1 MAINAGKLLPSS
13 KSNAIVSRE
22 SARKISV
29 SNNYSFRED
38 SQLLNQK
45 KNRPSQWMIIKK
57 QVIKIENFVKRKY
70 VEDVKKQKEE
80 DRLAEQ
86 SKRKKR
92 EEKLED
98 KPKADEKL
106 PNIPS
111 LPKLGFLDGIKK
123 FIVNMILGFIAFRL
137 IEHLPKIANFLK
149 ILAPAV
155 DFFIDFSGKLLD
167 GLVTF
172 IDWGYKAYDFTRK
185 QLKSFGGENF
195 VKIFDTFNGAV
206 GKVIEA
212 AIITAIVLGNQGGG
226 GGLGGDGQRGGLFE
240 TRRAKRG
247 ISRVTTTGGRNYRND
262 RTTGNIRASGSALS
276 DARIEKLAQV
286 GRLTFDGKSATD
298 MAYQQRKGYSDVMKK
313 YADKF
318 GRDAAVRRFG
328 EESVSSLG
336 GKYARSGITRFGRRA
351 FVDLAGKGG
360 AKTVLGAVR
369 PLLKRLPIIGA
380 LIDFGLS
387 VALGEDPGRAAFK
400 AIGAGLL
407 GSVGAAVGSVV
418 PIAGNLIGG
427 IVGGIAGDAIGGALY
442 DMFFGGKTPQSKGK
456 VKGKVEGKFGGGI
469 TRGGKTQGSV
479 KRKVKKPTTKRSIT
493 TEPTKLNPGKDAGG
507 LKDIQR
513 VFPKSTNLDT
523 VNPLGYLEES
533 YNKTSKIPFFGSLF
547 GIATKTI
554 LGEKPNSLDYKNA
567 GVGLNS
573 WINNTFSGEVLRT
586 GGAFAGGGEVNAEMF
601 MKGEDLTNVIA
612 KSVEE
617 SVSKRADEVL
627 KNLQMQLSLKEI
639 DRGKEPGEDGGATD
653 EPSGS
658 PTLTGNTN
666 AEKVFRYLVDK
677 EGFTPEAAAG
687 VIGNL
692 MQESGVNPKSRQLGG
707 GPGRGIM
714 QWTETERWASLS
726 AWAKNSGKDPWALE
740 TQVEWMVKEMK
751 DYGTYNRIK
760 GVTSYKKAVE
770 IFEREMERAG
780 IPNYPRRYK
789 FAADALASFSGG
801 AGGPGIALGSG
812 YGSAGSKISGELGRF
827 IKSRLQSPAQFQA
840 VTEHPEHGGVR
851 GTHASGSYHYSG
863 RALDIGAYTREQGPI
878 LNVIAEF
885 NRMKGVKPVELITGR
900 TDPAGHSD
908 HVHVAYSKGGLVDG
922 VTYAMMGERGREF
935 VFDSNTTE
943 TVKAALPGFLESLN
957 STSNVSS
964 VLKVI
969 QAYAS
974 YDNAAPQEILI
985 DDDQPSMMDYQSQG
999 MNDQSFMMQISQS
1012 GGGSDPFQILDRLP
1026 G

>member
-13 KSNAIVSRE
+13 KSSALVSKE
-22 SARKISV
+22 TAKKIST
-29 SNNYSFRED
+29 SSNYSFKTD
-38 SQLLNQK
+38 SQILNPTR
-45 KNRPSQWMIIKK
+45 NRSSQMMIIKK
-57 QVIKIENFVKRKY
+57 QVIKIENLINRKY
-70 VEDVKKQKEE
+70 VEDVKKQREE
-80 DRLAEQ
+80 DKLAEQ

-137 IEHLPKIANFLK
+137 IDHLPKIANFLK

-195 VKIFDTFNGAV
+195 VKVFDTFNGAV

-212 AIITAIVLGNQGGG
+212 AITTAVVLGSQ
-226 GGLGGDGQRGGLFE
+226 
-240 TRRAKRG
+240 
-247 ISRVTTTGGRNYRND
+247 
-262 RTTGNIRASGSALS
+262 
-276 DARIEKLAQV
+276 
-286 GRLTFDGKSATD
+286 
-298 MAYQQRKGYSDVMKK
+298 
-313 YADKF
+313 
-318 GRDAAVRRFG
+318 
-328 EESVSSLG
+328 
-336 GKYARSGITRFGRRA
+336 
-351 FVDLAGKGG
+351 GKGG
-360 AKTVLGAVR
+360 VFDVGMDIVSDR
-369 PLLKRLPIIGA
+369 VLKRGA
-380 LIDFGLS
+380 QQ
-387 VALGEDPGRAAFK
+387 AATSAASQAGGAAAQAGGVGAGAAA
-400 AIGAGLL
+400 AIVSGAGLL
-407 GSVGAAVGSVV
+407 ASALGEGAFQLRKFAIKPIQNLENDYRKDKNPLTKIGRGIILNMIRPLFGIFQTAGFLLDVVGS
-418 PIAGNLIGG
+418 PFRYAIELIRYPFLNENDKKTQATNLAKFDARIREDLRRAFNMLTLGLAFKEKGSFGNIYGNQ
-427 IVGGIAGDAIGGALY
+427 GAQKE
-442 DMFFGGKTPQSKGK
+442 MVSKMA
-456 VKGKVEGKFGGGI
+456 GGGI
-469 TRGGKTQGSV
+469 TRGGKFQGGA
-479 KRKVKKPTTKRSIT
+479 KRRIKKPTTKRSIT
-493 TEPTKLNPGKDAGG
+493 IQPTKISPGKDIGG
-507 LKDIQR
+507 SQKIEK
-513 VFPKSTNLDT
+513 VFPESTRPDT
-523 VNPLGYLEES
+523 VNPLGYIETTYDS
-533 YNKTSKIPFFGSLF
+533 TSKIPFFGPLF
-547 GIATKTI
+547 GIVSK
-554 LGEKPNSLDYKNA
+554 LLVGEKPSNIDYINI
-567 GVGLNS
+567 GSGLNS
-573 WINNTFSGEVLRT
+573 WLNTTFNTESMRT
-586 GGAFAGGGEVNAEMF
+586 FGAFAGGGEVNSEMF
-601 MKGEDLTNVIA
+601 MNGEDLTNVIA

-617 SVSKRADEVL
+617 SISKRADDVL
-627 KNLQMQLSLKEI
+627 KNLQMQLTLREI
-639 DRGKEPGEDGGATD
+639 DRGKEPGEGPGAEG
-653 EPSGS
+653 EPTGS

-687 VIGNL
+687 IIGNL

-740 TQVEWMVKEMK
+740 TQVEWMIKEMK

-780 IPNYPRRYK
+780 VPNYPRRYQ

-812 YGSAGSKISGELGRF
+812 YGSEGSKIAGELGRF
-827 IKSRLQSPAQFQA
+827 IKSRLKSPQQFQA

-851 GTHASGSYHYSG
+851 GRHAPGSYHYSG
-863 RALDIGAYTREQGPI
+863 RALDIGAYTHEQGPI

-885 NRMKGVKPVELITGR
+885 NRMKGLKPVELITGR
-900 TDPAGHSD
+900 TDPAGHGD
-908 HVHVAYSKGGLVDG
+908 HVHVAYAKGGLIDG
-922 VTYAMMGERGREF
+922 VTYAMLGERGREF
-935 VFDSNTTE
+935 VFDSDTTE
-943 TVKAALPGFLESLN
+943 TVRAALPGFLESLN
-957 STSNVSS
+957 SASNISS
-964 VLKVI
+964 VLRVI

-974 YDNAAPQEILI
+974 YDSAASQEILI
-985 DDDQPSMMDYQSQG
+985 EDNQPIDYQSQS
-999 MNDQSFMMQISQS
+999 MNSQGLMMQVSS
-1012 GGGSDPFQILDRLP
+1012 SSGGSDPFEILDRLP

>member
-155 DFFIDFSGKLLD
+155 DFFIDFSGKLLN

-212 AIITAIVLGNQGGG
+212 AITTAIVLGSQ
-226 GGLGGDGQRGGLFE
+226 
-240 TRRAKRG
+240 
-247 ISRVTTTGGRNYRND
+247 
-262 RTTGNIRASGSALS
+262 
-276 DARIEKLAQV
+276 
-286 GRLTFDGKSATD
+286 
-298 MAYQQRKGYSDVMKK
+298 
-313 YADKF
+313 
-318 GRDAAVRRFG
+318 
-328 EESVSSLG
+328 
-336 GKYARSGITRFGRRA
+336 
-351 FVDLAGKGG
+351 GKGG
-360 AKTVLGAVR
+360 VLDVGTDIVSDR
-369 PLLKRLPIIGA
+369 VLKRGAQQAATSAASQAGGTAAQAGGIGA
-380 LIDFGLS
+380 GAAGAI
-387 VALGEDPGRAAFK
+387 VA
-400 AIGAGLL
+400 GAGLL
-407 GSVGAAVGSVV
+407 ASALGEGAFQLRKFAIKPIQNLENEYKKDKNPLTKIGRGIILNMIKPLFGIFQTAGFLLDVVGS
-418 PIAGNLIGG
+418 PFRYAIELIRYPFLNEDDKKKQATNLAKFDARIREDLRKAFNMLTL
-427 IVGGIAGDAIGGALY
+427 GIAFKDKGSFGNIYGNQGAQKE
-442 DMFFGGKTPQSKGK
+442 MVSKMA
-456 VKGKVEGKFGGGI
+456 GGGI

-601 MKGEDLTNVIA
+601 MSGKDLTNVIA

-677 EGFTPEAAAG
+677 EGFAPEAAAG

-812 YGSAGSKISGELGRF
+812 YGSAGSKIAGELGRF

-957 STSNVSS
+957 SASNVSS

>member
-13 KSNAIVSRE
+13 KSSALVSKE
-22 SARKISV
+22 TAKKIST
-29 SNNYSFRED
+29 SSNYSFKTD
-38 SQLLNQK
+38 SQILNPTR
-45 KNRPSQWMIIKK
+45 NRSSQMMIIKK
-57 QVIKIENFVKRKY
+57 QVIKIENLINRKY
-70 VEDVKKQKEE
+70 VEDVKKQREE
-80 DRLAEQ
+80 DKLAEQ

-137 IEHLPKIANFLK
+137 IDHLPKIANFLK

-195 VKIFDTFNGAV
+195 VKVFDTFNGAV

-212 AIITAIVLGNQGGG
+212 AITTAVVLGSQ
-226 GGLGGDGQRGGLFE
+226 
-240 TRRAKRG
+240 
-247 ISRVTTTGGRNYRND
+247 
-262 RTTGNIRASGSALS
+262 
-276 DARIEKLAQV
+276 
-286 GRLTFDGKSATD
+286 
-298 MAYQQRKGYSDVMKK
+298 
-313 YADKF
+313 
-318 GRDAAVRRFG
+318 
-328 EESVSSLG
+328 
-336 GKYARSGITRFGRRA
+336 
-351 FVDLAGKGG
+351 GKGG
-360 AKTVLGAVR
+360 VLDVGMDIVSDR
-369 PLLKRLPIIGA
+369 VLKRGA
-380 LIDFGLS
+380 QQ
-387 VALGEDPGRAAFK
+387 AATSAASQAGGAAAQAGGVGAGAAA
-400 AIGAGLL
+400 AIVSGAGLL
-407 GSVGAAVGSVV
+407 ASALGEGAFQLRKFAIKPIQNLENDYRKDKNPLTKIGRGIILNMIRPLFGIFQTAGFLLDVVGS
-418 PIAGNLIGG
+418 PFRYAIELIRYPFLNENDKKTQATNLAKFDARIREDLRRAFNMLTLGLAFKEKGSFGNIYGNQ
-427 IVGGIAGDAIGGALY
+427 GAQKE
-442 DMFFGGKTPQSKGK
+442 MMSKMA
-456 VKGKVEGKFGGGI
+456 GGGI
-469 TRGGKTQGSV
+469 TRGGKFQGGA
-479 KRKVKKPTTKRSIT
+479 KRRIKKPTTKRSIT
-493 TEPTKLNPGKDAGG
+493 IQPTKISPGKDIGG
-507 LKDIQR
+507 SRKIEK
-513 VFPKSTNLDT
+513 VFPESTRPDT
-523 VNPLGYLEES
+523 VNPLGYIETTYDS
-533 YNKTSKIPFFGSLF
+533 TSKIPFFGPLF
-547 GIATKTI
+547 GIVSK
-554 LGEKPNSLDYKNA
+554 LLVGEKPSNIDYINI
-567 GVGLNS
+567 GSGLNS
-573 WINNTFSGEVLRT
+573 WLNTTFNTESMRT
-586 GGAFAGGGEVNAEMF
+586 FGAFAGGGEVNSEMF
-601 MKGEDLTNVIA
+601 MNGEDLTNVIA

-617 SVSKRADEVL
+617 SISKRADDVL
-627 KNLQMQLSLKEI
+627 KNLQMQLTLREI
-639 DRGKEPGEDGGATD
+639 DRGKEPGEGPGAEG
-653 EPSGS
+653 EPTGS

-687 VIGNL
+687 IIGNL

-740 TQVEWMVKEMK
+740 TQVEWMIKEMK

-780 IPNYPRRYK
+780 VPNYPRRYQ

-812 YGSAGSKISGELGRF
+812 YGSEGSKIAGELGRF
-827 IKSRLQSPAQFQA
+827 IKSRLKSPQQFQD

-851 GTHASGSYHYSG
+851 GRHASGSYHYSG
-863 RALDIGAYTREQGPI
+863 RALDIGAYTHEQGPI

-885 NRMKGVKPVELITGR
+885 NRMKGLKPVELITGR
-900 TDPAGHSD
+900 TDPAGHGD
-908 HVHVAYSKGGLVDG
+908 HVHVAYAKGGLIDG
-922 VTYAMMGERGREF
+922 VTYAMLGERGREF
-935 VFDSNTTE
+935 VFDSDTTE
-943 TVKAALPGFLESLN
+943 TVRAALPGFLESLN
-957 STSNVSS
+957 SASNVSS
-964 VLKVI
+964 VLRVI

-974 YDNAAPQEILI
+974 YDSAAPQEILI
-985 DDDQPSMMDYQSQG
+985 EDNQPIDYQSQS
-999 MNDQSFMMQISQS
+999 MNSQGLMMQVSS
-1012 GGGSDPFQILDRLP
+1012 SSGGSDPFEILDRLP